1 MAFLW
6 LIVTVLIQQ
15 HELGLQRESIAWQ
28 AMELSN
34 SVEQLSRQ
42 TDIMKEQAKL
52 AQRERDLRQFE
63 DEYTVLS
70 KQFRDVMII
79 LQGRH
84 SLRLPSGNVFLTFAE
99 IGKISECIFEK
110 NFAGVFDS
118 FLENLRS
125 LNEEHGIN
133 FGQIQI
139 QLNVDRSTYSRAIRE
154 FIHDYSKLVDRIQS
168 RNDDRAMRRL
178 KRDGATAAYEVFVDI
193 LRSS

>member
-1 MAFLW
+1 LAFLW